1 MSAYSPTPHSITE
14 PLLTYDDTL
23 QFLDGL
29 DVSAMKLGLDRVR
42 QLLDTLGNPQDALP
56 TVHIAGTNGKGS
68 VTAML
73 GSILKFASYSV
84 GTFTSPHLIHVR
96 ERIAINGN
104 PILPDDFVLEANAI
118 KAHLEA
124 LDWPREDWPTY
135 FEYLNVMAY
144 QYFKRKGVDLLVVET
159 GLGGRLDS
167 TNVVKHP
174 NLTVITGIGMDHMQH
189 LGDTLAKIARE
200 KAGILKP
207 GTPLVLGCNIPEEA
221 RTAILERVAEVNVP
235 MVQAHADGLKIGP
248 ASQAKT
254 GLMIQNQATL
264 QTYRLSLLGPY
275 QKANLAVVLASV
287 HQLRLQGYEI
297 DEEAIR
303 DGLAHTYWP
312 VRFQYFDA
320 QRLVLDG
327 SHNPDGFATLEES
340 LRLYFSETPKLW
352 LISLRNNRD
361 PQALIDTIAQ
371 LGRPLGVVVT
381 QAFPQ
386 RLYHEPETLAALARQ
401 AFGPELPLV
410 ITETP
415 TDGLAEL
422 QGLQQDYAD
431 EEPLGIITGSL
442 YTAGEILHC
451 LERGHASR

>member
-1 MSAYSPTPHSITE
+1 MNPSLHVIE
-14 PLLTYDDTL
+14 PLNTYDETL
-23 QFLDGL
+23 RFLDSL
-29 DVSAMKLGLDRVR
+29 DLFAMKLDLARVSK
-42 QLLDTLGNPQDALP
+42 LLDTLGNPQDALP

-73 GSILKFASYSV
+73 ASILKFASYSV
-84 GTFTSPHLIHVR
+84 GTFTSPHLIHIR

-104 PILPDDFVLEANAI
+104 PILPDDFVFEANAL

-124 LDWPREDWPTY
+124 LDWPLEDWPTY

-144 QYFKRKGVDLLVVET
+144 QYFKRKGLDIIVVET

-189 LGDTLAKIARE
+189 LGNTLAEIAAE

-207 GTPLVLGCNIPEEA
+207 GTPLVMGCNLPKEA
-221 RTAILERVAEVNVP
+221 KDAILSRVAEANIP
-235 MVQAHADGLKIGP
+235 MVEVYADGLIIDP
-248 ASQAKT
+248 ASQPQT
-254 GLMIQNQATL
+254 GLMIRNQATM

-275 QKANLAVVLASV
+275 QKYNLAVVLACL

-297 DEEAIR
+297 DEDAVR

-312 VRFQYFDA
+312 VRFQYFDK

-327 SHNPDGFATLEES
+327 SHNPDGFISLEES
-340 LRLYFSETPKLW
+340 LRLYFSDEPKLW
-352 LISLRNNRD
+352 LISLRTNRD
-361 PQALIDTIAQ
+361 PQVLLDLIARMG
-371 LGRPLGVVVT
+371 LPLGVVVT
-381 QAFPQ
+381 QAYPE
-386 RLYHEPETLAALARQ
+386 RLYHPPETLAEMVKQ
-401 AFGPELPLV
+401 TFGADLPLV
-410 ITETP
+410 VTTTP

-422 QGLQQDYAD
+422 QDLQRDYA
-431 EEPLGIITGSL
+431 EQNPLGIITGSL

-451 LERGHASR
+451 LERGHSSH

>member
-1 MSAYSPTPHSITE
+1 MKSSSHVIA
-14 PLLTYDDTL
+14 PLNTYDETL

-29 DVSAMKLGLDRVR
+29 DVSAMKLGLGRVSK
-42 QLLDTLGNPQDALP
+42 LLETLGNPQDAIP

-73 GSILKFASYSV
+73 ASILKFASYSV

-104 PILPDDFVLEANAI
+104 PILPDDFVYEASAL

-144 QYFKRKGVDLLVVET
+144 QYFKRKGVDMLVVEA

-189 LGDTLAKIARE
+189 LGDTLAKIATE
-200 KAGILKP
+200 KAGILKA
-207 GTPLVLGCNIPEEA
+207 GTPLVLGCNLPEDA
-221 RTAILERVAEVNVP
+221 KAAILERVTEVNVP
-235 MVQAHADGLKIGP
+235 VMQAHADGLQVDP
-248 ASQAKT
+248 TSQPNT
-254 GLMIQNQATL
+254 GLVIRNQATM

-275 QKANLAVVLASV
+275 QKYNLAVVLACI
-287 HQLRLQGYEI
+287 HQLRLQGYEV
-297 DEEAIR
+297 DEAAIR
-303 DGLAHTYWP
+303 EGLAHTYWP
-312 VRFQYFDA
+312 VRFQYFD
-320 QRLVLDG
+320 QQKLVLDG
-327 SHNPDGFATLEES
+327 SHNPDGFASLEES
-340 LRLYFSETPKLW
+340 LQLYFPNESKLW
-352 LISLRNNRD
+352 LISLRSNRD
-361 PQALIDTIAQ
+361 PKALVDLMAR
-371 LGRPLGVVVT
+371 LGRPVGVVVS
-381 QAFPQ
+381 QAFPE
-386 RLYHEPETLAALARQ
+386 RLYHPPEVLAELVRQTFGLA
-401 AFGPELPLV
+401 LPLV
-410 ITETP
+410 ITNTP

-422 QGLQQDYAD
+422 QGLQQDCAD
-431 EEPLGIITGSL
+431 EHPLGIITGSL

-451 LERGHASR
+451 LERGQSSR